1 MTLFRPLQKR
11 PPVIGCAS
19 EKGGK
24 QKMEKIRIGVSACLL
39 GQNVRYDGGHQR
51 DRYITDT
58 LGRWFEWVPVCPEVE
73 YGLPIPREAMRLV
86 GDPETPRLVTIRTRI
101 DHTDGMLSWADKR
114 LEALAVE
121 DLCGFIFKSRSPS
134 SGMAAV
140 KVYPE
145 TGMAVKKGVG
155 IFAGAFM
162 RRFPLLPVEEDGR
175 LNDPVLRENFIE
187 RIFVYRRWRELE
199 RRNGGMKDLVAFHA
213 EYKLLILSHSP
224 KHLTILGRLVANPDR
239 MKLAALREEYFQNL
253 MEGLRLT
260 ATVRKQTNVLE
271 HMAGYFKKKLTPDEK
286 KELGE
291 VIGNYHQGLLPLI
304 VPVTLIAHYVRLY
317 GEPYLQKQ
325 IYLHPHPIELMLR
338 NHG

>member
-1 MTLFRPLQKR
+1 MAEPAR
-11 PPVIGCAS
+11 
-19 EKGGK
+19 
-24 QKMEKIRIGVSACLL
+24 
-39 GQNVRYDGGHQR
+39 GHQR

-58 LGRWFEWVPVCPEVE
+58 LGRWFEWVPICPEVE

-101 DHTDGMLSWADKR
+101 DHTDGMLTWADKR
-114 LEALAVE
+114 LEALAAE

-175 LNDPVLRENFIE
+175 LNDPALRENFIE

-199 RRNGGMKDLVAFHA
+199 RRSGGMKELVTFHA
-213 EYKLLILSHSP
+213 EHKLLILSHSP

-239 MKLAALREEYFQNL
+239 MKLAALRDEYFQNL

-286 KELGE
+286 TELGE
-291 VIGNYHQGLLPLI
+291 VIGNYHRGLLPLI

-325 IYLHPHPIELMLR
+325 VYLHPHPIELMLR